1 MKHALHWPV
10 ACLPARGLRSGWI
23 ALAGS
28 LCLWVAAP
36 AFAAQPATPD
46 PALVRQVRD
55 AQQTM
60 ERLAG
65 LEEQAGD
72 TRAAADRLAQAG
84 RDALIAWQGYLRAD
98 ERGRTAFEQ
107 ARDCLPPLQQRLAAN
122 NAALAA
128 RAQAVTRSQ
137 AAVRAVASAEG
148 GGLAP
153 AAHLADLAFQQRRAA
168 EMAFAERH
176 RAVSEQARV
185 CAGDTL
191 SAHWAIQGTQ
201 DHAQEAV
208 DLARDLAPQLAA
220 LRTRWQATSEA
231 FLAATQA
238 GLVEPAGAAPTIASD
253 EPLKRLEQAL
263 AGTGLPARS
272 GAPTAVLTGPLTPNR
287 VNLERLTAELE
298 RLQDAAAYI
307 DLSTASPL
315 SDCVDASC
323 AGLLAERR
331 GLTARMTDTQAQL
344 AQAVD
349 QWRQSPASLREQLA
363 PLLTRRQSLNVRMQP
378 MASTLGPA
386 VTETTAAS
394 RAVQAAAVQ
403 LQSAAERAHEHA
415 RQAWELAYQQ
425 AYGQAPEPDLDVAT
439 ASGMGMAGIA
449 PAPSAAMLRLEI
461 RSHAYE
467 LFSRFD
473 GEIADFGA
481 YTYVLVRSASDL
493 QTPAVRQRFLQLLHI
508 LQTLPAAGLVASG
521 DKPHV
526 NVFCIPVTPGNEG
539 VRDAGQVAYASDLGQ
554 QLKMRAQNGLLTQKA
569 VRQRL
574 TSAPGPFLVTVP
586 GRLALAQSGAPL
598 LLADLST
605 YPPDAIADLT
615 NHYMNGLVD
624 DFPRQQALWTP
635 PVLQRVALFMIHL
648 AAGTGELVTS
658 ALPTAQ
664 AQPR

>member
-1 MKHALHWPV
+1 MNDTFHRPV
-10 ACLPARGLRSGWI
+10 GDLPARCLRSGLI
-23 ALAGS
+23 ALTGS
-28 LCLWVAAP
+28 LCLCLAGP

-46 PALVRQVRD
+46 PALVRQARA

-60 ERLAG
+60 KQLAR
-65 LEEQAGD
+65 LEEQASG

-84 RDALIAWQGYLRAD
+84 RDALIAWQDYLKAD
-98 ERGRTAFEQ
+98 ERGRTALEQ
-107 ARDCLPPLQQRLAAN
+107 ARDCLPLLQQRLDAN
-122 NAALAA
+122 NAALAS
-128 RAQAVTRSQ
+128 RTQAVARSQ

-148 GGLAP
+148 DELAP
-153 AAHLADLAFQQRRAA
+153 AARLADAAFQQRRAA

-176 RAVSEQARV
+176 QAVNQQATL
-185 CAGDTL
+185 CAGHTR
-191 SAHWAIQGTQ
+191 SAQWAIQGTQ
-201 DHAQEAV
+201 DRAQDAV
-208 DLARDLAPQLAA
+208 NLARDMAPQRVA
-220 LRTRWQATSEA
+220 LLTRWQATSDA
-231 FLAATQA
+231 FSAAAQT
-238 GLVEPAGAAPTIASD
+238 GLMAPAGAVLAGTSD
-253 EPLKRLEQAL
+253 EQLKRLTQAL
-263 AGTGLPARS
+263 AGTGLPERS
-272 GAPTAVLTGPLTPNR
+272 GERTAVQIGSLTPDR
-287 VNLERLTAELE
+287 MNLERLTTELE
-298 RLQDAAAYI
+298 RLQDAATYI
-307 DLSTASPL
+307 DLSTASPS
-315 SDCVDASC
+315 SDCTNASC

-331 GLTARMTDTQAQL
+331 GLTTRMADTQAQL

-349 QWRQSPASLREQLA
+349 QWQQSPSSLREQLA
-363 PLLTRRQSLNVRMQP
+363 PLLTRRQSLNDRMQP

-394 RAVQAAAVQ
+394 RAVQVASAQ

-415 RQAWELAYQQ
+415 RQAWEQAYQLAY
-425 AYGQAPEPDLDVAT
+425 GRAPEPDHQAA
-439 ASGMGMAGIA
+439 ASMAMNGGA
-449 PAPSAAMLRLEI
+449 PAPAAAMMRPEI

-473 GEIADFGA
+473 GEIGDFGA

-493 QTPAVRQRFLQLLHI
+493 QTPAVRQRFQQLLGI
-508 LQTLPAAGLVASG
+508 LQTLPAAGLVAGS

-526 NVFCIPVTPGNEG
+526 NVFCIPVIPGNEG
-539 VRDAGQVAYASDLGQ
+539 TRDASEVTYASDLGQ

-574 TSAPGPFLVTVP
+574 TSAPGPFLITLP
-586 GRLALAQSGAPL
+586 GRLAAAQSGTPV

-624 DFPRQQALWTP
+624 EFPRQQALWTP

-648 AAGTGELVTS
+648 AEGTGQLVTS
-658 ALPTAQ
+658 TLPTAQ